1 MKPKKNLTNA
11 SKILDSILSGKNLK
25 KKIDD
30 YKSLEVWDDVVGDM
44 ISLNAQPL
52 TIKKGLLKVVVS
64 NHGWLQQLQFLK
76 EDIRKKLNHELQKE
90 TINEIYFIVGEVRKK
105 DEKPV
110 RVADEMKKI
119 TLSADER
126 KSINNMLLD
135 IEDTGLKR
143 ALRKTLTNKLK
154 RNKLNKLG

>member
-11 SKILDSILSGKNLK
+11 SKILDSILSGRNLK

-52 TIKKGLLKVVVS
+52 TIKKGCLKVVVS

-105 DEKPV
+105 PEKPV
-110 RVADEMKKI
+110 MVADEMKKI
-119 TLSADER
+119 TLSDDER
-126 KSINNMLLD
+126 KSINDMIQD
-135 IEDTGLKR
+135 IEDTDLKR
-143 ALRKTLTNKLK
+143 ALRKTLTNKAK